1 MSLPNFMCI
10 GAAKSGTTTLCDIL
24 RQHPDIFIPSY
35 KEPHFFDSP
44 IVFERG
50 VDWYENTY
58 FRNVKNRKCIGDF
71 TPSYLFEAKAPQ
83 RILKSLGKDVKFI
96 IILRN
101 PIDRAYSQYLHSVRD
116 EREDLSFQM
125 ALKKESKRIKNY
137 QKDTDYLLKLRI
149 SYFSQGL
156 YGEMIENYLNIF
168 SKDQFLFILF
178 EEELLRNTGETIRK
192 VLNFLEIDSEF
203 SLNVDIKSN
212 IASKVKYKWVMRFM
226 QKSGFWRSIIRK
238 LIFSLKWRQIIKNKI
253 HRANTSSFT
262 PKPLSKDIRK
272 EIYNNYFLDDI
283 KKLESILGRKM
294 NWQE

>member
-1 MSLPNFMCI
+1 MSLPNFICI
-10 GAAKSGTTTLCDIL
+10 GAAKSGTTTLYDIL
-24 RQHPDIFIPSY
+24 RQHPDIFLPSF
-35 KEPHFFDSP
+35 KEPHFFKVP
-44 IVFERG
+44 IVFEKG
-50 VDWYENTY
+50 IDWYENTY

-96 IILRN
+96 VILRN

-125 ALKKESKRIKNY
+125 ALKEESKRIKNY
-137 QKDTDYLLKLRI
+137 QEDTDYLLKLRT

-156 YGEMIENYLNIF
+156 YGEMIENYLNVF

-178 EEELLRNTGETIRK
+178 EEELVGKTEETIRK
-192 VLNFLEIDSEF
+192 VLNFLEIDSEI
-203 SLNVDIKSN
+203 SLNVNIKSN

-238 LIFSLKWRQIIKNKI
+238 LIFSLKWRQIISNKI
-253 HRANTSSFT
+253 HRANTRSVT
-262 PKPLSKDIRK
+262 PNPLSKDIRK

-283 KKLESILGRKM
+283 KKLENILGRKM

>member
-10 GAAKSGTTTLCDIL
+10 GAAKSGTTTLYDIL

-137 QKDTDYLLKLRI
+137 QEDTDYLLKLRI

-178 EEELLRNTGETIRK
+178 EEELIRNTRETIRK

-203 SLNVDIKSN
+203 SLNVNIKSN

-262 PKPLSKDIRK
+262 PEPLSKDIRK
-272 EIYNNYFLDDI
+272 EMYNNYFLDDI

>member
-1 MSLPNFMCI
+1 
-10 GAAKSGTTTLCDIL
+10 
-24 RQHPDIFIPSY
+24 
-35 KEPHFFDSP
+35 
-44 IVFERG
+44 
-50 VDWYENTY
+50 
-58 FRNVKNRKCIGDF
+58 
-71 TPSYLFEAKAPQ
+71 
-83 RILKSLGKDVKFI
+83 
-96 IILRN
+96 
-101 PIDRAYSQYLHSVRD
+101 
-116 EREDLSFQM
+116 
-125 ALKKESKRIKNY
+125 
-137 QKDTDYLLKLRI
+137 
-149 SYFSQGL
+149 
-156 YGEMIENYLNIF
+156 MIENYLNIF